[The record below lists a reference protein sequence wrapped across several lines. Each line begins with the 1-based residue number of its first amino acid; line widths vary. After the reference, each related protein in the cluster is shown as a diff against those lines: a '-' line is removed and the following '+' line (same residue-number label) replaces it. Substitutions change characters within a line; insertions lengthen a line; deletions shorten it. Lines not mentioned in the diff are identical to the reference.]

1 MTGHDYVSLTGRR
14 RESEAVQEPRA
25 HLPDTHPVTIIAD
38 TFIMEA
44 EHSLI
49 RRCGSQVWVL
59 WRTGQ
64 ALITAWGQGAKQKP
78 ETLLSAL
85 RTPSSNLPTSRGG
98 NPEQAVWQA
107 FSKCS

>member
-59 WRTGQ
+59 LEDW
-64 ALITAWGQGAKQKP
+64 ASFNNSLGAGSKAEARNPSLSFKDS
-78 ETLLSAL
+78 LLQSPHL
-85 RTPSSNLPTSRGG
+85 QRWES
-98 NPEQAVWQA
+98 
-107 FSKCS
+107 